1 MRAAL
6 TLVAFLA
13 CGDAYLSDSIE
24 AGLRPHHATG
34 ASVEDPLL
42 FRHQF
47 QDHDDSGRLV
57 YYQYEARRHAHVV
70 MLDDFG
76 VQSCTAAP
84 VDANV
89 TIVTLQMRSYEA
101 PPSTTARATTASAAM
116 ARARLVM
123 DSRTTAPTAEP

>member
-13 CGDAYLSDSIE
+13 CGDAYLSDPIE

-57 YYQYEARRHAHVV
+57 YYQYEAPISKRDV
-70 MLDDFG
+70 
-76 VQSCTAAP
+76 SP
-84 VDANV
+84 
-89 TIVTLQMRSYEA
+89 
-101 PPSTTARATTASAAM
+101 TAS
-116 ARARLVM
+116 RACACRV
-123 DSRTTAPTAEP
+123 P

>member
-47 QDHDDSGRLV
+47 HRRRPALVGALEHLVVAPRQHPDLNRLTRI
-57 YYQYEARRHAHVV
+57 A
-70 MLDDFG
+70 
-76 VQSCTAAP
+76 
-84 VDANV
+84 
-89 TIVTLQMRSYEA
+89 
-101 PPSTTARATTASAAM
+101 
-116 ARARLVM
+116 
-123 DSRTTAPTAEP
+123 

>member
-13 CGDAYLSDSIE
+13 CGDAYLSDPIE

-47 QDHDDSGRLV
+47 QDHDDSGR
-57 YYQYEARRHAHVV
+57 RRSRPRAE
-70 MLDDFG
+70 
-76 VQSCTAAP
+76 TAER
-84 VDANV
+84 VC
-89 TIVTLQMRSYEA
+89 
-101 PPSTTARATTASAAM
+101 ARAVCGEALFFSHLTPALSA
-116 ARARLVM
+116 RGNKGLQK
-123 DSRTTAPTAEP
+123 T